1 MVVGTSSIAGGPAR
15 AGACDPGVMQ
25 DAAESRRN
33 GFLTGPFL
41 VVCTFYFLVFA
52 AGYQLFPVVPLHLRD
67 LGASLAESGRFQTA
81 FMLGSGLGALV
92 TGPLGD
98 RLGPR
103 RVLRTATLAV
113 AAILVAYA
121 LLRVRWVF
129 YLLAPVHGLLWSALR
144 TASISKVGGIL
155 PLAHR
160 AQGLSLF
167 GLTGPGGVA
176 VGPLVGLWLMPHLGF
191 TWMLMLLAVTFAG
204 LHLLIGALPQEASRE
219 IDAAVFQWPDRSV
232 WGPVAVMG
240 LVGLSFGPMPPYS
253 AQEAKA
259 LGLAWPSA
267 FLTCFALGMMA
278 MRGLLALT
286 GMGRRP
292 VSLMPAMAALTTL
305 GHGLLAFLPGGLV
318 RHLAAGLVYGA
329 GYGMVHTL
337 MLTHLLETTPP
348 ERRGSATGAFFFAFD
363 AATALGSLGLGWVM
377 ERGGFRWGWAAG
389 TGLMALAI
397 PMARRVVRRRPA
409 VTPGTELPAILGS

>member
-1 MVVGTSSIAGGPAR
+1 ML
-15 AGACDPGVMQ
+15 
-25 DAAESRRN
+25 DAEESRRP
-33 GFLTGPFL
+33 GFLTAPFL
-41 VVCTFYFLVFA
+41 LVCTFYFLVFA

-81 FMLGSGLGALV
+81 FMLGSGFGALF

-103 RVLRTATLAV
+103 RVLRVATLAV
-113 AAILVAYA
+113 VGILVAYA
-121 LLRVRWVF
+121 LLKARWVF

-144 TASISKVGGIL
+144 TASIAKVGGIL
-155 PLAHR
+155 PLEHR

-191 TWMLMLLAVTFAG
+191 TWMLVLLAGVFAV
-204 LHLLIGALPQEASRE
+204 LHLLIGALPREAPRE
-219 IDAAVFQWPDRSV
+219 IEGPVFQWPDRAV

-292 VSLMPAMAALTTL
+292 VALMPGMAALTAL
-305 GHGLLAFLPGGLV
+305 GYALLAFLPGGLA
-318 RHLAAGLVYGA
+318 RHVASGLIYGA

-348 ERRGSATGAFFFAFD
+348 QRRGSAAGAFFFAFD

-377 ERGGFRWGWAAG
+377 EHGGFRWGWAVGA
-389 TGLMALAI
+389 GLMALAI
-397 PMARRVVRRRPA
+397 PMARRVVRRGPA
-409 VTPGTELPAILGS
+409 VTPGAGGSAILEA

>member
-1 MVVGTSSIAGGPAR
+1 ML
-15 AGACDPGVMQ
+15 
-25 DAAESRRN
+25 DADESRRT
-33 GFLTGPFL
+33 GFLTVPFF

-52 AGYQLFPVVPLHLRD
+52 AGYQLFPVVPLRLREF
-67 LGASLAESGRFQTA
+67 GASLAESGRFQTA
-81 FMLGSGLGALV
+81 FMLGSGFGALV

-103 RVLRTATLAV
+103 RVLRVATLAV
-113 AAILVAYA
+113 VGILLVYA

-129 YLLAPVHGLLWSALR
+129 YLLAPLHGLLWSALR
-144 TASISKVGGIL
+144 TASVAKVGGIL

-160 AQGLSLF
+160 AQGLSIF

-176 VGPLVGLWLMPHLGF
+176 VGPLVGLWLMPRLGF
-191 TWMLMLLAVTFAG
+191 SWMLVLLAGVFVA
-204 LHLLIGALPQEASRE
+204 LHLLIGFLPREEPRE
-219 IDAAVFQWPDRSV
+219 IEAVGLFQWPDRSV
-232 WGPVAVMG
+232 WGAVAVMG

-259 LGLAWPSA
+259 LGMAWPSA

-286 GMGRRP
+286 GMGQRP
-292 VSLMPAMAALTTL
+292 VALLPWMAALTAL
-305 GHGLLAFLPGGLV
+305 GYGLLALLPGGLV
-318 RHLAAGLVYGA
+318 RHLSSGLVYGA

-337 MLTHLLETTPP
+337 MLTHVMETTPP
-348 ERRGSATGAFFFAFD
+348 HRRGAATGAFFFAFD

-377 ERGGFRWGWAAG
+377 QHASFRWGWAVGA
-389 TGLMALAI
+389 GLMALCI
-397 PMARRVVRRRPA
+397 PVARRVVRRPA
-409 VTPGTELPAILGS
+409 VTSLPGPSVIVEG

>member
-1 MVVGTSSIAGGPAR
+1 MLNVEGG
-15 AGACDPGVMQ
+15 
-25 DAAESRRN
+25 RRP
-33 GFLTGPFL
+33 GFLTVPFL
-41 VVCTFYFLVFA
+41 IVCFFYFLVFA

-81 FMLGSGLGALV
+81 FMLGSGFGALF

-103 RVLRTATLAV
+103 RVLRVASLAV
-113 AAILVAYA
+113 VGILVIYA
-121 LLRVRWVF
+121 LVRVRWVF

-144 TASISKVGGIL
+144 TASIAKVGGIL
-155 PLAHR
+155 AVEHR
-160 AQGLSLF
+160 AQGLSVF

-191 TWMLMLLAVTFAG
+191 TWMLVLLAGVFVL
-204 LHLLIGALPQEASRE
+204 LHALIGTLPQEATRE
-219 IDAAVFQWPDRSV
+219 IEGTVFQWPDRSV
-232 WGPVAVMG
+232 WGTVAVMM

-259 LGLAWPSA
+259 LGSAWPAA

-278 MRGLLALT
+278 VRGLLALT

-292 VSLMPAMAALTTL
+292 VALLPAMAALTAI
-305 GHGLLAFLPGGLV
+305 GYGLLAFLPGGLG
-318 RHLAAGLVYGA
+318 RHLIAGLVYGG

-337 MLTHLLETTPP
+337 TLTHLMETTPP
-348 ERRGSATGAFFFAFD
+348 ERRGAAVGAFFFAFD
-363 AATALGSLGLGWVM
+363 AATAMGALGLGWVM
-377 ERGGFRWGWAAG
+377 EQGGFRRGWAIG
-389 TGLMALAI
+389 TGLMALSI
-397 PMARRVVRRRPA
+397 PVARHIIRKRPPLTTGA
-409 VTPGTELPAILGS
+409 EPSAILEG

>member
-1 MVVGTSSIAGGPAR
+1 ML
-15 AGACDPGVMQ
+15 
-25 DAAESRRN
+25 DAEESRRP
-33 GFLTGPFL
+33 GFLTAPFL
-41 VVCTFYFLVFA
+41 LVCTFYFLVFA

-81 FMLGSGLGALV
+81 FMLGSGFGALF

-103 RVLRTATLAV
+103 RVLRVATLAV
-113 AAILVAYA
+113 VGILVAYA
-121 LLRVRWVF
+121 LLKARWVF

-144 TASISKVGGIL
+144 TASIAKVGGIL
-155 PLAHR
+155 PLEHR

-191 TWMLMLLAVTFAG
+191 TWMLVLLAGVFAV
-204 LHLLIGALPQEASRE
+204 LHLLIGALPREAPRE
-219 IDAAVFQWPDRSV
+219 IEGPVFQWPDRAV

-292 VSLMPAMAALTTL
+292 VALMPGMAALTAL
-305 GHGLLAFLPGGLV
+305 GYALLAFLPGGLA
-318 RHLAAGLVYGA
+318 RHVASGLIYGA

-348 ERRGSATGAFFFAFD
+348 QRRGSAAGAFFFAFD

-377 ERGGFRWGWAAG
+377 EHGGFRWGWAVGA
-389 TGLMALAI
+389 GLMALAI
-397 PMARRVVRRRPA
+397 PMARRVVRKSPA
-409 VTPGTELPAILGS
+409 VTPGAGGSAILEA

>member
-1 MVVGTSSIAGGPAR
+1 MDGSKRP
-15 AGACDPGVMQ
+15 
-25 DAAESRRN
+25 
-33 GFLTGPFL
+33 GFLTVPFL
-41 VVCTFYFLVFA
+41 IVCAFYFLVFA

-81 FMLGSGLGALV
+81 FMLGSGFGALF

-103 RVLRTATLAV
+103 RVLRVASLAV
-113 AAILVAYA
+113 VGILVIYA
-121 LLRVRWVF
+121 LLKVRWVF

-144 TASISKVGGIL
+144 TATIAKMGGIL
-155 PLAHR
+155 PMEHR
-160 AQGLSLF
+160 AQGLSIF

-191 TWMLMLLAVTFAG
+191 TWMLVLLAGVFAV
-204 LHLLIGALPQEASRE
+204 LHLLIGALPLETPRE
-219 IDAAVFQWPDRSV
+219 IEGPVFQWPDRAV
-232 WGPVAVMG
+232 WGPVAVMM
-240 LVGLSFGPMPPYS
+240 LVGLGFGPLPPYS

-278 MRGLLALT
+278 IRGLLALT

-292 VSLMPAMAALTTL
+292 VALLPWMAALAAV
-305 GHGLLAFLPGGLV
+305 GYGLLAFLPGGLA

-337 MLTHLLETTPP
+337 MLTHLLETMPP
-348 ERRGSATGAFFFAFD
+348 ERRGAAAGAFFFAFD

-377 ERGGFRWGWAAG
+377 ERGGFRWGWAIGAV
-389 TGLMALAI
+389 LMALSI
-397 PMARRVVRRRPA
+397 PVARRVVRPA
-409 VTPGTELPAILGS
+409 VTPAQEPSAILES

>member
-1 MVVGTSSIAGGPAR
+1 ML
-15 AGACDPGVMQ
+15 
-25 DAAESRRN
+25 DAEESRRP
-33 GFLTGPFL
+33 GFLTAPFL
-41 VVCTFYFLVFA
+41 LVCTFYFLVFA

-81 FMLGSGLGALV
+81 FMLGSGFGALF

-103 RVLRTATLAV
+103 RVLRVATLAV
-113 AAILVAYA
+113 VGILVAYA
-121 LLRVRWVF
+121 LLKARWVF

-144 TASISKVGGIL
+144 TASIAKVGGIL
-155 PLAHR
+155 PLEHR

-191 TWMLMLLAVTFAG
+191 TWMLVLLAGVFAV
-204 LHLLIGALPQEASRE
+204 LHLLIGALPREAPRE
-219 IDAAVFQWPDRSV
+219 IEGPVFQWPDRAV

-292 VSLMPAMAALTTL
+292 VALMPGMAALTAL
-305 GHGLLAFLPGGLV
+305 GYALLAFLPGGLA
-318 RHLAAGLVYGA
+318 RHVASGLIYGA

-348 ERRGSATGAFFFAFD
+348 QRRGSAAGAFFFAFD

-377 ERGGFRWGWAAG
+377 EHGGFRWGWAIGA
-389 TGLMALAI
+389 GLMALAI
-397 PMARRVVRRRPA
+397 PMARRVVRKSPA
-409 VTPGTELPAILGS
+409 VTPGAGGSAILEA

>member
-1 MVVGTSSIAGGPAR
+1 
-15 AGACDPGVMQ
+15 MQ
-25 DAAESRRN
+25 DADESRQT
-33 GFLTGPFL
+33 GFLTVPFF

-52 AGYQLFPVVPLHLRD
+52 AGYQLFPVVPLRLREF
-67 LGASLAESGRFQTA
+67 GASLAESGRFQTA
-81 FMLGSGLGALV
+81 FMLGSGFGALV

-103 RVLRTATLAV
+103 RVLRVATLAV
-113 AAILVAYA
+113 VGILLIYA

-129 YLLAPVHGLLWSALR
+129 YLLAPLHGLLWSALR
-144 TASISKVGGIL
+144 TASVAKVGGIL

-160 AQGLSLF
+160 AQGLSIF

-191 TWMLMLLAVTFAG
+191 SWMLVLLAGVFVA
-204 LHLLIGALPQEASRE
+204 LHLLIGFLPREESRE
-219 IDAAVFQWPDRSV
+219 IESVGLFQWPDRSV
-232 WGPVAVMG
+232 WGAVAVMG

-259 LGLAWPSA
+259 LGMAWPSA

-292 VSLMPAMAALTTL
+292 VALLPWMAALTAL
-305 GHGLLAFLPGGLV
+305 GYGLLALLPGGLV
-318 RHLAAGLVYGA
+318 RHLSSGLVYGA

-337 MLTHLLETTPP
+337 MLTHVMETTPP
-348 ERRGSATGAFFFAFD
+348 HRRGAATGAFFFAFD
-363 AATALGSLGLGWVM
+363 ATTALGALGLGWVM
-377 ERGGFRWGWAAG
+377 QRAGFRWGWAIGAG
-389 TGLMALAI
+389 LIALCI
-397 PMARRVVRRRPA
+397 PVAHRVVRRPA
-409 VTPGTELPAILGS
+409 VTSLSAPSVIVDG